1 MKAGSKTP
9 RQNAMT
15 SPVRY
20 IKQTQDLYDSLGYPP
35 YQWFKADSPPPW
47 TKLAKPLDQSRLGM
61 LSTAGTYIA
70 GQVAYYYKDDTSVRK
85 IPADTALDDLRFSHV
100 TENYLVDARK
110 DPRTVFPLQALDQL
124 KQEGMIGG
132 LADNYYS
139 CMGGIYSQR
148 RVKEELMP
156 NLRTAMAAEEI
167 DVLLLVPL

>member
-1 MKAGSKTP
+1 
-9 RQNAMT
+9 MT
-15 SPVRY
+15 SPVQY
-20 IKQTQDLYDSLGYPP
+20 IKQTHDLYDSLGYPP
-35 YQWFKADSPPPW
+35 YQWFKADSPAAW
-47 TKLAKPLDQSRLGM
+47 TELSRPLNQSRLGM

-85 IPADTALDDLRFSHV
+85 IPADTELNKLRFSHV

-110 DPRTVFPLQALDQL
+110 DPRTVFPLQALHRLQ
-124 KQEGMIGG
+124 QEGLIGS

-148 RVKEELMP
+148 RVQEDLIP
-156 NLRTAMAAEEI
+156 NLRTAMAAEGI